1 MDIETRKYINLLAE
15 HILEDFD
22 VTPPIDNIEKVVELL
37 GGTVQTMHASNGWI
51 DGEIRKNGSDSFVI
65 EISPFQ
71 NEHRKKFTIA
81 HELGHLF
88 LHMGY
93 MTNEELWNNQTDA
106 FHREGISEQES
117 QANEFA
123 AAFLMPQKLY
133 KQVLDQ
139 NTNGNTVD
147 IVSVAQWFK
156 VSVSATINRG
166 KFLGYLA

>member
-15 HILEDFD
+15 RILEDFD
-22 VTPPIDNIEKVVELL
+22 VAPPIDNIENVVKVL
-37 GGTVQTMHASNGWI
+37 GGTVEMMQASNGWI
-51 DGEIRKNGSDSFVI
+51 DGEIRKNGKNSFVI
-65 EISPFQ
+65 EVSPFQ

-93 MTNEELWNNQTDA
+93 MTNEVLWDKQTEA

-139 NTNGNTVD
+139 NTKGNTVD
-147 IVSVAQWFK
+147 ILKVAEWFK
-156 VSVSATINRG
+156 VSISAAINRG